1 VTKLTDALALI
12 LKENNIKSVF
22 GLQGG
27 AVVHIFDSLE
37 KYKINVT
44 YTHHE
49 QTASLAAVAN
59 AKATQNIGCVV
70 VTTGPACTNAM
81 TGLLAA
87 WQDSVPCVFI
97 SGQSR
102 SNHTSYGKKVR
113 QTGTQEVNIC
123 DIVKPITKYTC
134 FVKKKNKFVKEMR
147 KALAIAISGRPGPVW
162 LDIPLEI
169 QWSEINYIKRN
180 EVSKINQYKKISQSK
195 INNFLKLCKNS
206 KKPLLL
212 LGFGCRLS
220 DPKIINIINLIKRER
235 IPFVSTWNAKDFF
248 PTTHKKNLGTIGMSG
263 QRGAN
268 KVIFEADLIIC
279 LGTHLSIPH
288 TTTLYDNYAKQA
300 KKVIVNIDKN
310 QLENLNVKFD
320 LKICTDVKKFLL
332 NIKNKKLFKRLDWKN
347 LEYFRKM
354 NWYNPKKNIKVNS
367 DFFINKLSAVLPSK
381 SCIIIDGGGT
391 ALYSGFQSTIV
402 KKNQRIICSSAISS
416 MGTGLAESI
425 GCFKSGKFNKMICII
440 GDGSF
445 LMNIQDLENIK
456 RFKMNLSVIL
466 INNNG
471 YLAIRHTQKEFLKEK
486 YYGTNPKGNLTMPNF
501 ESVVK
506 AFGLD
511 YIKVERYN
519 QIKSTINYI
528 LNQQTPTVCEII
540 TDEEQS
546 SLFKQGY
553 RKVADGRFEPQ
564 SLSEMHPFFP
574 KSVSNT
580 NN

>member
-1 VTKLTDALALI
+1 MKLTDVLALI
-12 LKENNIKSVF
+12 LKENNIKNVF

-37 KYKINVT
+37 KHKIDVT

-59 AKATQNIGCVV
+59 SKATTSIGCAVI
-70 VTTGPACTNAM
+70 TTGPACTNAM
-81 TGLLAA
+81 TGLLSA
-87 WQDSVPCVFI
+87 WQDSVPCIFI

-123 DIVKPITKYTC
+123 DIVKPITKYAR
-134 FVKKKNKFVKEMR
+134 FIKNKNNFARELR
-147 KALAIAISGRPGPVW
+147 KALSIAISGRPGPVW
-162 LDIPLEI
+162 IDIPLDI
-169 QWSEINYIKRN
+169 QWSEIDYEKKNKIL
-180 EVSKINQYKKISQSK
+180 KINQSTKIAKSK
-195 INNFLKLCKNS
+195 MNSFYKLCKNS
-206 KKPLLL
+206 KKPIVL
-212 LGFGCRLS
+212 LGFGCRLA
-220 DPKIINIINLIKRER
+220 DPKLKSLKNFFKKEK

-248 PTTHKKNLGTIGMSG
+248 STNYNLNLGTIGMSG

-268 KVIFEADLIIC
+268 KAMFSSDLIIC
-279 LGTHLSIPH
+279 LGSHLSIPH
-288 TTTLYDNYAKQA
+288 TTTLYRTYAPQA
-300 KKVIVNIDKN
+300 KKIIINIDKD
-310 QLENLNVKFD
+310 QLKNLNVKFD
-320 LKICTDVKKFLL
+320 LKICADIKSFLSKIR
-332 NIKNKKLFKRLDWKN
+332 NRKLFKKN
-347 LEYFRKM
+347 KWNNLGYFKEI
-354 NWYNPKKNIKVNS
+354 NWYNPNKNKKINS
-367 DFFINKLSAVLPSK
+367 DFFINKLSIALPTK
-381 SCIIIDGGGT
+381 SCIVVDGGGT

-402 KKNQRIICSSAISS
+402 KKDQRIICSSAISS

-425 GCFKSGKFNKMICII
+425 GCFKSFKFKKIICII

-456 RFKMNLSVIL
+456 QYKMNVSIIL

-471 YLAIRHTQKEFLKEK
+471 YLAIRHTQKEFLKKK
-486 YYGTNPKGNLTMPNF
+486 YYGTDPKGNLTMPNF
-501 ESVVK
+501 QSVVK
-506 AFGLD
+506 AFGLN
-511 YIKVERYN
+511 YIKVEKYS
-519 QIKSTINYI
+519 QIKSAINYI
-528 LNQQTPTVCEII
+528 LNNQTPKVCEII

-553 RKVADGRFEPQ
+553 KKIENGKFEPQ
-564 SLSEMHPFFP
+564 DLEEMHPFFE